1 MFITKEQI
9 TLSARQFVDGFVM
22 PQKIAFGCKAP
33 RMITTIDCAYEW
45 PLMLVHVL
53 AK

>member
-9 TLSARQFVDGFVM
+9 TCRPAICGRFVM
-22 PQKIAFGCKAP
+22 PQKIAFGGKA
-33 RMITTIDCAYEW
+33 RGMITTID
-45 PLMLVHVL
+45 VHMNGAHACHVY